1 MRTHYLLALL
11 PLFACRP
18 AATIGSPS
26 LPAGMSSATL
36 VQVYYWRAKPGML
49 EAYNRY
55 IKEVAEP
62 IDAEAQRQGAFMSVT
77 TFATRDT
84 TSPWTHMRM
93 FLLRDSVQLLGLAAA
108 LDAAGM
114 RLEPDSAKRRA
125 RNEYAATLR
134 DRVGS
139 SVLDVVR

>member
-1 MRTHYLLALL
+1 
-11 PLFACRP
+11 
-18 AATIGSPS
+18 
-26 LPAGMSSATL
+26 
-36 VQVYYWRAKPGML
+36 
-49 EAYNRY
+49 
-55 IKEVAEP
+55 
-62 IDAEAQRQGAFMSVT
+62 MSVT